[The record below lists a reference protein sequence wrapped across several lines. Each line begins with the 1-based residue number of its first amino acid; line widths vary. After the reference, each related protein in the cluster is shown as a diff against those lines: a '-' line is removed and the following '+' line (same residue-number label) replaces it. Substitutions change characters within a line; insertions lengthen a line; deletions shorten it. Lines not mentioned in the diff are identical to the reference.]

1 MAIHA
6 MLSSHPSYL
15 PGLLN
20 SVKGEYTDMILAPGV
35 SVHRCLL
42 GKLSPLLASLPT
54 FKDSSEM
61 FTVVLPQ
68 VEVTTV
74 EKMVELVY
82 TGRYF

>member
-1 MAIHA
+1 MGTHA
-6 MLSSHPSYL
+6 VLSSHPAYL

-35 SVHRCLL
+35 IVHKCLL

-54 FKDSSEM
+54 FMDSSEM
-61 FTVVLPQ
+61 LTVVLPQ

-74 EKMVELVY
+74 
-82 TGRYF
+82 

>member
-1 MAIHA
+1 

-15 PGLLN
+15 TGLLN

-35 SVHRCLL
+35 RVHRCLL

-82 TGRYF
+82 TGRYL